1 MRRAGVTVI
10 EVLMVVVIVL
20 LLIAIAYPRFAGNRQ
35 RQYVYDA
42 RTSLEQ
48 LRDAQ
53 DAYYATHR
61 QYAPD
66 VAALK
71 FTPPGDVSISIG
83 GTGLSGGTGWSATA
97 TSSKTASIRCYIGV
111 GVDTVFDNQ
120 HLRPG
125 AVTCP

>member
-1 MRRAGVTVI
+1 MRRSGLTII
-10 EVLMVVVIVL
+10 EVLMVVVIVV

-53 DAYYATHR
+53 DAYYAQHR
-61 QYAPD
+61 QYAGD
-66 VAALK
+66 LTTAK
-71 FTPPGDVSISIG
+71 FTPPPDVVMTIG
-83 GTGLSGGTGWSATA
+83 GAGVSTGTGWWATA
-97 TSSKTASIRCYIGV
+97 TSSKMPSIRCYIGV

-120 HLRPG
+120 HLRPA